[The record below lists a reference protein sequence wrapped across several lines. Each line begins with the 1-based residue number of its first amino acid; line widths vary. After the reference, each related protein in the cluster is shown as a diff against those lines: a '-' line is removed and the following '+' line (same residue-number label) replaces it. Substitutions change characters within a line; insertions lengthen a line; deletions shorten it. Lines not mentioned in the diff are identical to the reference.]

1 MREGIK
7 RKLKMSLL
15 ISGRNTRLSLCGFS
29 VFLLNSLQLLLYVFS
44 PVFCLVN
51 ENWRGLFPDVFV
63 QAKFHSFFAEGVSV
77 KVIVASS
84 PLACSPIHFYWVV
97 AQAPEGFVEASMA
110 IRRMAYSITGASFY
124 HAFLWLRASMPHRRS
139 LYNSFPQTLT

>member
-97 AQAPEGFVEASMA
+97 AQAPEGFVEAFYG
-110 IRRMAYSITGASFY
+110 YSVYCIFHYGASFTM
-124 HAFLWLRASMPHRRS
+124 HFVAAAFK
-139 LYNSFPQTLT
+139 